1 MATSP
6 LIDPEVVLEA
16 LAGRADGEAVLA
28 LSGARI
34 AVVGGFVRDSLLGRE
49 PREIDLVVEGDV
61 AEVAAQLGGE
71 VTTHE
76 QFLAA
81 RVTRDGWSVDITHA
95 RSERYPH
102 PGALPVVEPATLE
115 HDLGRRDFT
124 INAIAVT
131 LDRHRLLAADGAA
144 RDLAGR
150 RLRILHDESFLDD
163 PTRVIRLARYS
174 HRLGFVI
181 EPHTA
186 ELAAQARLAT
196 LTGARI
202 GAELQLALLEPDPL
216 APLAD
221 LTEQLPIS
229 VDRSQ
234 VHAALAIAPADAN
247 RDLVVLGAVMRQRAS
262 AEWIGALELNAQER
276 DIVIAAR
283 RADEIA
289 SAIETARSASALRD
303 AVRGAPV
310 EVIAIAGALGPREA
324 ATRWLSELRHVK
336 LEIDGDDLI
345 RAGVVPGPLLGA
357 RLERT
362 LRRKLDGEIE
372 AGREAEL
379 RSALKE
385 EG

>member
-1 MATSP
+1 MPTSP

-16 LAGRADGEAVLA
+16 LAGRPDGEAVLG

-34 AVVGGFVRDSLLGRE
+34 AVVGGFVRDSLLGRQ

-61 AEVAAQLGGE
+61 AAVATALGGE

-95 RSERYPH
+95 RSERYPR

-131 LDRHRLLAADGAA
+131 LDRHKLLAADNATV
-144 RDLAGR
+144 DLAER
-150 RLRILHDESFLDD
+150 RLRILHDESFIDD
-163 PTRVIRLARYS
+163 PTRVIRLSRYS

-181 EPHTA
+181 DPHTA
-186 ELAAQARLAT
+186 ELARHARLAT
-196 LTGARI
+196 LSGARV
-202 GAELQLALLEPDPL
+202 GAELALALLEPDPL
-216 APLAD
+216 ATLAD

-234 VHAALAIAPADAN
+234 VHAALAIAPNDAD
-247 RDLVVLGAVMRQRAS
+247 RGLVVIGSVTRVHAS
-262 AEWIGALELNAQER
+262 AEWIGALELDAKDR
-276 DIVIAAR
+276 DVVIAAR
-283 RADEIA
+283 RAQEIA
-289 SAIETARSASALRD
+289 GAMESAESASALRD

-324 ATRWLSELRHVK
+324 ATRWFSELRHVT
-336 LEIDGDDLI
+336 LEINGDDLI
-345 RAGVVPGPLLGA
+345 RAGVIPGPALGA

-362 LRRKLDGEIE
+362 LRRKLDGEL
-372 AGREAEL
+372 APGHAAEL
-379 RSALKE
+379 RSALE
-385 EG
+385 EGA